1 MFVVNLGPG
10 LDQSEHPSLQVNTL
24 AEDLQLNIEKTGETG
39 ETEAGGE
46 AGPGDDWD
54 DKRPMIAKE
63 NVKEKSLL
71 GSLMGA
77 DIPAWR
83 LVNIK
88 ETDDETIV

>member
-1 MFVVNLGPG
+1 MK
-10 LDQSEHPSLQVNTL
+10 VNTL
-24 AEDLQLNIEKTGETG
+24 AEELQLNLEKTGDT
-39 ETEAGGE
+39 TEVVGGDAGGDVGG
-46 AGPGDDWD
+46 AGDDWD

-63 NVKEKSLL
+63 GLKEKSLL
-71 GSLMGA
+71 GSLMGG

>member
-1 MFVVNLGPG
+1 M
-10 LDQSEHPSLQVNTL
+10 QVNTL

-39 ETEAGGE
+39 ETEVGGE
-46 AGPGDDWD
+46 AGSGDDWD

>member
-1 MFVVNLGPG
+1 MVNTTLC
-10 LDQSEHPSLQVNTL
+10 LQVNTL
-24 AEDLQLNIEKTGETG
+24 AEDLQLNIGQAG
-39 ETEAGGE
+39 ETEGAVE

-54 DKRPMIAKE
+54 DKRPMISKE

-71 GSLMGA
+71 GSLMGT
-77 DIPAWR
+77 DLPAWR

>member
-1 MFVVNLGPG
+1 MISDSTPTTILISF
-10 LDQSEHPSLQVNTL
+10 SLQVNTL
-24 AEDLQLNIEKTGETG
+24 AEDLQLSTGPTG

-54 DKRPMIAKE
+54 DKRPMITKE

-71 GSLMGA
+71 GSLMGT
-77 DIPAWR
+77 DLPAWR

>member
-1 MFVVNLGPG
+1 M
-10 LDQSEHPSLQVNTL
+10 NTL
-24 AEDLQLNIEKTGETG
+24 AEELQLNLEKTGENETG
-39 ETEAGGE
+39 GDVGA
-46 AGPGDDWD
+46 GDDWD

-77 DIPAWR
+77 DIPTWR

>member
-1 MFVVNLGPG
+1 M
-10 LDQSEHPSLQVNTL
+10 
-24 AEDLQLNIEKTGETG
+24 TGGRCLYTRPRSG
-39 ETEAGGE
+39 GSAAAAGE
-46 AGPGDDWD
+46 AAPGDDWD

-71 GSLMGA
+71 GSLMGT
-77 DIPAWR
+77 DLPAWR